1 MLNRLL
7 NKLAP
12 RPHPELMR
20 QRIRLAR
27 SLTMALI
34 FLLGLWLMVEVVF
47 RILLPPQ
54 IDYPF
59 LLDLLAILFLG
70 ICAAISVWL
79 LGRQRLIAAGYLLA
93 IAFFVFA
100 TANLVLHPEG
110 APFLGAVYMLP
121 ILIAGAMIGGLSPYP
136 FMACGIVAL
145 TVIFFTLFDQHSV
158 SSQINNPFEAYL
170 FLISHIF
177 LYVGAAGIVHF
188 LSGQIASTVA
198 QLHSHAEHLNELA
211 KTDPLTGLANRR
223 HLIEQLEREFD
234 RARRYQRPL
243 TLLYMDLDSFKS
255 INDRHGHLFGDE
267 VLRGSGRSMG
277 AVLRSTDLLAR
288 IGGDEFAVL
297 LPESGMTA
305 ARNVAKKLRKAINA
319 YGEQL
324 GPVVQSLSF
333 CAGISQI
340 HPDDVSIDDM
350 LIRADSAQYLAK
362 KSGRSDTYTEQDL
375 EQASQTAR

>member
-1 MLNRLL
+1 MPNRLL
-7 NKLAP
+7 TKLAP
-12 RPHPELMR
+12 RPHPELVR
-20 QRIRLAR
+20 QRIELAR
-27 SLTMALI
+27 SLSLALI
-34 FLLGLWLMVEVVF
+34 FLLGLWLVVEVVF

-54 IDYPF
+54 IYYPF
-59 LLDLLAILFLG
+59 LLDLLTIIILF
-70 ICAAISVWL
+70 ICTATVVWL
-79 LGRQRLIAAGYLLA
+79 LGRQQLIAAGYLLA
-93 IAFFVFA
+93 IAFFIFT
-100 TANLVLHPEG
+100 TANLILHPED
-110 APFLGAVYMLP
+110 APFLSAVYILP
-121 ILIAGAMIGGLSPYP
+121 ILIAGAMIGGFASYP
-136 FMACGIVAL
+136 FMLGGIVAL
-145 TVIFFTLFDQHSV
+145 TIVFFNLFDQASV
-158 SSQINNPFEAYL
+158 STPVNNPFEGYL

-177 LYVGAAGIVHF
+177 LYVGAAGIMHF
-188 LSGQIASTVA
+188 LSGQISRTVQ
-198 QLHSHAEHLNELA
+198 QLHSHAEHLNDLA

-243 TLLYMDLDSFKS
+243 TLLYMDLDNFKS

-267 VLRGSGRSMG
+267 VMRGSARCMG

-297 LPESGMTA
+297 LPETGMSA
-305 ARNVAKKLRKAINA
+305 ARNVSKKLRKAINA

-324 GPVVQSLSF
+324 GPMVQGLSF

-362 KSGRSDTYTEQDL
+362 KSGKSDTYTEYDL
-375 EQASQTAR
+375 EQTNYTTS